1 MPDKGKQPI
10 SKAKSTPKPKK
21 TSDNPRSKA
30 GKAPK
35 KSELGD
41 STARVSAHP
50 SKNEPGPAAD
60 SVGKTTDTRAPESKK
75 PGTKKEQAEQ
85 PHPPTVEELAAE
97 PTAAEIAENQ
107 PLRQGDLP
115 VPTEILQVDGN
126 PVEVGAVP
134 SRVDPVEIK
143 PSKRDTLIKDRARAE
158 GIPHAADAPVQRGI
172 GGDILE
178 GRVGETR
185 FEKDEKTG
193 DLTVKGGFDG

>member
-10 SKAKSTPKPKK
+10 SKAKSTPDPAK
-21 TSDNPRSKA
+21 TSDNPKSKA

-35 KSELGD
+35 RAELGD
-41 STARVSAHP
+41 STARVSVHP
-50 SKNEPGPAAD
+50 SKNEPGPTVT
-60 SVGKTTDTRAPESKK
+60 SKGKTTDTRAPESKK
-75 PGTKKEQAEQ
+75 PGSKNDQAEVPSPAQ
-85 PHPPTVEELAAE
+85 DLASE

-115 VPTEILQVDGN
+115 VPTEILSVDGN
-126 PVEVGAVP
+126 PVEVGAIP

-158 GIPHAADAPVQRGI
+158 GIPHAADAPVNRAI

-178 GRVGETR
+178 GKVGETR
-185 FEKDEKTG
+185 FEVDEKSG
-193 DLTVKGGFDG
+193 DVTVKGGFDG